1 MAIWRLLFLI
11 KMAIHC
17 ARVCIKNYLICF
29 WFYFIFNH
37 LPSYLAL
44 EILKLLHLYFW
55 CKNLP
60 QIRQNELPKRLL
72 YLHHVGLCCNTDK
85 RNRASVK
92 VHNTSWDSSAGDFS
106 HLYLLLSLKQIQM
119 ASWCQ
124 YAVYKLLASSLFHN
138 ILLYTQLSF
147 YWHADNARVTFRTFL
162 VIFPKEFGMMR
173 RTGLVE
179 WLEVLRRFW

>member
-60 QIRQNELPKRLL
+60 QIRQNELPSD
-72 YLHHVGLCCNTDK
+72 CCIYITLVY
-85 RNRASVK
+85 AVK

-119 ASWCQ
+119 ASCCQ

>member
-1 MAIWRLLFLI
+1 M
-11 KMAIHC
+11 
-17 ARVCIKNYLICF
+17 CIKNYLICF
-29 WFYFIFNH
+29 WFYFIFSH

-55 CKNLP
+55 CNPPPLNKT
-60 QIRQNELPKRLL
+60 EWTPKRLL
-72 YLHHVGLCCNTDK
+72 YLHHVGLCWNTDK
-85 RNRASVK
+85 SNRASVK
-92 VHNTSWDSSAGDFS
+92 VHDTSWDSSGDFRVW
-106 HLYLLLSLKQIQM
+106 LLSLKQIQM
-119 ASWCQ
+119 ASCCQ

-147 YWHADNARVTFRTFL
+147 YWHADNARITFRTFL